1 MQVLV
6 QRVSS
11 AEIFINEE
19 QHAKIQTGLLA
30 FVCFESA
37 DVESAIDQFIKKIS
51 EFTFFDDDRG
61 VMSSNLKEID
71 GELML
76 DSQFTL
82 AAITNKGNKPSFHK
96 AAKTDDARLLY
107 NQLIKKLDQSSINY
121 QSGEFGA
128 KMNVAL
134 VNTGPVTFS
143 FNF

>member
-1 MQVLV
+1 MQALV

-37 DVESAIDQFIKKIS
+37 DVESVTDQFIKKIS
-51 EFTFFDDDRG
+51 EFTFFDDVRG
-61 VMSSNLKEID
+61 VMALNLKEID

-76 DSQFTL
+76 VSQFTL

-96 AAKTDDARLLY
+96 AAKTDDALLLY
-107 NQLIKKLDQSSINY
+107 NQLIGKLDQSSINY
-121 QSGEFGA
+121 QAGEFGA
-128 KMNVAL
+128 NMNVAL
-134 VNTGPVTFS
+134 VNNGPVTFS

>member
-1 MQVLV
+1 MQALV

-37 DVESAIDQFIKKIS
+37 DLESVIDQFIKKIS
-51 EFTFFDDDRG
+51 EFNFFDDVRG
-61 VMSSNLKEID
+61 VMASNLQEIE

-76 DSQFTL
+76 VSQFTL

-96 AAKTDDARLLY
+96 AAKTDHALLLY
-107 NQLIKKLDQSSINY
+107 NQLIRKLDQSSINY
-121 QSGEFGA
+121 QAGEFGA
-128 KMNVAL
+128 SMNVAL
-134 VNTGPVTFS
+134 VNNGPVTFS

>member
-1 MQVLV
+1 MQAIV

-11 AEIFINEE
+11 AEIFINQE
-19 QHAKIQTGLLA
+19 QYAKIQTGLLA

-51 EFTFFDDDRG
+51 AFTFFDDNRG
-61 VMSSNLKEID
+61 VMASNLKEIG

-76 DSQFTL
+76 VSQFTL
-82 AAITNKGNKPSFHK
+82 AGITNKGNKPSFHK
-96 AAKTDDARLLY
+96 AAKTEDARLLY

-128 KMNVAL
+128 NMNVAL

>member
-1 MQVLV
+1 MQAIV

-11 AEIFINEE
+11 AEIFINQE

-51 EFTFFDDDRG
+51 AFTFFDDVNG
-61 VMSSNLKEID
+61 VMSSNLKEIG

-76 DSQFTL
+76 VSQFTL
-82 AAITNKGNKPSFHK
+82 AGITNKGNKPSFHK
-96 AAKTDDARLLY
+96 AAKTEDARLLY

>member
-1 MQVLV
+1 MQAIV

-11 AEIFINEE
+11 AEIFINQE
-19 QHAKIQTGLLA
+19 QYAKIQTGLLA

-51 EFTFFDDDRG
+51 DFTFFDDDRR

-76 DSQFTL
+76 VSQFTL

>member
-1 MQVLV
+1 MKALV

-11 AEIFINEE
+11 AEIFIKEE

-30 FVCFESA
+30 FVCFESE
-37 DVESAIDQFIKKIS
+37 DVESVIDQFIKKIS
-51 EFTFFDDDRG
+51 EFIFFNDDRG
-61 VMSSNLKEID
+61 IMASNLKEID

-76 DSQFTL
+76 VSQFTL

>member
-1 MQVLV
+1 MQALV

-37 DVESAIDQFIKKIS
+37 DVESATDQFIKKIS
-51 EFTFFDDDRG
+51 EFTFFEDDSG
-61 VMSSNLKEID
+61 VMALNLKEID

-76 DSQFTL
+76 VSQFTL

>member
-1 MQVLV
+1 MQALV

-51 EFTFFDDDRG
+51 EFTFFTDDRG

-76 DSQFTL
+76 VSQFTL

-121 QSGEFGA
+121 QSGDFGA
-128 KMNVAL
+128 KMNIAL

>member
-1 MQVLV
+1 MQALV

-19 QHAKIQTGLLA
+19 QHAIIQTGLLA

-51 EFTFFDDDRG
+51 EFTFFEDDSG
-61 VMSSNLKEID
+61 VMALNLKEID

-76 DSQFTL
+76 VSQFTL

-121 QSGEFGA
+121 QSGDFGA
-128 KMNVAL
+128 KMNIAL

>member
-1 MQVLV
+1 MQALV

-19 QHAKIQTGLLA
+19 QHAIIQTGLLA

-51 EFTFFDDDRG
+51 DFTFFDDDRR

-76 DSQFTL
+76 VSQFTL

-121 QSGEFGA
+121 QSGDFGA
-128 KMNVAL
+128 KMNIAL

>member
-1 MQVLV
+1 MQALV

-19 QHAKIQTGLLA
+19 QHAIIQTGLLA

-37 DVESAIDQFIKKIS
+37 DVESEIDQFIKKIS
-51 EFTFFDDDRG
+51 EFNFFEDDRG

-76 DSQFTL
+76 VSQFTL

-96 AAKTDDARLLY
+96 VAKTDDARLLY
-107 NQLIKKLDQSSINY
+107 NQLIKKLDQSSIKY

-134 VNTGPVTFS
+134 VNAGPVTFL

>member
-1 MQVLV
+1 MQALV

-37 DVESAIDQFIKKIS
+37 DVESTTDQFIKKIS
-51 EFTFFDDDRG
+51 EFTFFDDNRG
-61 VMSSNLKEID
+61 VMALNLKEID

-76 DSQFTL
+76 VSQFTL

-107 NQLIKKLDQSSINY
+107 NQLIQKLDQSSINY

-128 KMNVAL
+128 NMNVAL
-134 VNTGPVTFS
+134 VNAGPVTFS

>member
-1 MQVLV
+1 LQALV

-51 EFTFFDDDRG
+51 EFTFFTDDRG

-76 DSQFTL
+76 VSQFTL

-96 AAKTDDARLLY
+96 VAKTDDARLLY

-121 QSGEFGA
+121 KSGEFGA

>member
-1 MQVLV
+1 MQALV

-51 EFTFFDDDRG
+51 EFTFFTDDRG

-76 DSQFTL
+76 VSQFTL

-96 AAKTDDARLLY
+96 VAKTDDARLLY

-121 QSGEFGA
+121 KSGEFGA

>member
-1 MQVLV
+1 LQALV

-37 DVESAIDQFIKKIS
+37 DVESVTDQFIKKIS
-51 EFTFFDDDRG
+51 EFTFFDDVRG
-61 VMSSNLKEID
+61 VMALNLKEID

-76 DSQFTL
+76 VSQFTL

-96 AAKTDDARLLY
+96 AAKTDDALLLY
-107 NQLIKKLDQSSINY
+107 NQLIGKLDQSSINY
-121 QSGEFGA
+121 QAGEFGA
-128 KMNVAL
+128 NMNVAL
-134 VNTGPVTFS
+134 VNNGPVTFS

>member
-1 MQVLV
+1 LQALV

-19 QHAKIQTGLLA
+19 QHAIIQTGLLA

-51 EFTFFDDDRG
+51 EFTFFTDDRG

-76 DSQFTL
+76 VSQFTL

-96 AAKTDDARLLY
+96 VAKTDDARLLY

-121 QSGEFGA
+121 KSGEFGA

>member
-1 MQVLV
+1 MQALV

-51 EFTFFDDDRG
+51 EFTFFEDDRG
-61 VMSSNLKEID
+61 VMALNLKEID

-76 DSQFTL
+76 VSQFTL

-121 QSGEFGA
+121 QSGDFGA
-128 KMNVAL
+128 KMNIAL

>member
-1 MQVLV
+1 MQALV

-19 QHAKIQTGLLA
+19 QYAKIQTGLLA

-37 DVESAIDQFIKKIS
+37 DVESTTDQFIKKIS
-51 EFTFFDDDRG
+51 EFTFFDDNRG
-61 VMSSNLKEID
+61 VMASNLKEID

-76 DSQFTL
+76 VSQFTL

-128 KMNVAL
+128 KMNVAS